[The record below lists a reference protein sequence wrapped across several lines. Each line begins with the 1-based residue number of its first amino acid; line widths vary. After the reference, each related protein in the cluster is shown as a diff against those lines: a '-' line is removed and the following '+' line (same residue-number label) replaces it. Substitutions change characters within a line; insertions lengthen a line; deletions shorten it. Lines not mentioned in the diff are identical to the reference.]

1 LPAAPRLAFALN
13 RGSHGG
19 RKPREWPPRVPR
31 IGMGGVNL
39 RSSGAIHRSLF
50 GDLVLVAFLLAQ
62 AFDGVLTYVGVSTYG
77 VRMEGNPL
85 LGWLMATMGQGAAL
99 TAAKTTAGA
108 FGIALHLTSVHRV
121 VALLTA
127 FYVAAAVLPWIGI
140 LYVWVS

>member
-1 LPAAPRLAFALN
+1 MARN
-13 RGSHGG
+13 
-19 RKPREWPPRVPR
+19 
-31 IGMGGVNL
+31 GMRGVNL
-39 RSSGAIHRSLF
+39 RNASAIHRSLF
-50 GDLVLVAFLLAQ
+50 GDIAVVAFLLAQ

-85 LGWLMATMGQGAAL
+85 LGWLMATFGQGVAL

-127 FYVAAAVLPWIGI
+127 LYVAAAVLPWIGI
-140 LYVWVS
+140 LYLWAS

>member
-1 LPAAPRLAFALN
+1 MD
-13 RGSHGG
+13 GG
-19 RKPREWPPRVPR
+19 NVR
-31 IGMGGVNL
+31 NA
-39 RSSGAIHRSLF
+39 SAIRRSLF
-50 GDLVLVAFLLAQ
+50 GDIVLVAFLLAQ

-85 LGWLMATMGQGAAL
+85 LGWLMTTVGQGVAL